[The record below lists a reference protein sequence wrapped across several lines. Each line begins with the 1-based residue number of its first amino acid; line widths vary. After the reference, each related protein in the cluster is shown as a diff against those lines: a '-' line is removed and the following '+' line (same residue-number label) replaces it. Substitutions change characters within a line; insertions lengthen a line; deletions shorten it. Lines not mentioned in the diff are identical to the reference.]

1 MNNNNNNNNINLEE
15 LEEIYNDF
23 VITNGT
29 EYWVYLLIETIINNS
44 ERFENK
50 SFSIEEINNMAESI
64 MNNDYLWQTIDLEL
78 WNELNNF

>member
-1 MNNNNNNNNINLEE
+1 MEKDSNKINLEE
-15 LEEIYNDF
+15 LEEVYNNF

-50 SFSIEEINNMAESI
+50 SFSMEEINNMAENI

-78 WNELNNF
+78 WNELDNF

>member
-1 MNNNNNNNNINLEE
+1 MEKDSNKINLEE
-15 LEEIYNDF
+15 LEEVYNDF

-50 SFSIEEINNMAESI
+50 SFSMEEINNMAENI
-64 MNNDYLWQTIDLEL
+64 MNNDYLWQTIDVEL

>member
-1 MNNNNNNNNINLEE
+1 MEKDSNKINLEE
-15 LEEIYNDF
+15 LEEVYNDF

-50 SFSIEEINNMAESI
+50 SFSMEEINNMAESI
-64 MNNDYLWQTIDLEL
+64 MNNDYLWQTIDVEL

>member
-1 MNNNNNNNNINLEE
+1 MGKDSNKINLEE
-15 LEEIYNDF
+15 LEEVYNDF

-50 SFSIEEINNMAESI
+50 SFSMEEINNMAENI

-78 WNELNNF
+78 WNELDNF

>member
-1 MNNNNNNNNINLEE
+1 MEKDSNKINLEE
-15 LEEIYNDF
+15 LEEVYNDF

-50 SFSIEEINNMAESI
+50 SFSMEEINNMAENI

-78 WNELNNF
+78 WNELDNF

>member
-1 MNNNNNNNNINLEE
+1 MEKDSNKINLEE
-15 LEEIYNDF
+15 LEEVYNDF

-50 SFSIEEINNMAESI
+50 SFSMEEINNMAESI
-64 MNNDYLWQTIDLEL
+64 MNNDYLWQTIEVEL

>member
-1 MNNNNNNNNINLEE
+1 MEKDSNKINLEE
-15 LEEIYNDF
+15 LEEVYNDF

-50 SFSIEEINNMAESI
+50 SFSMEEKNNMAENI

-78 WNELNNF
+78 WNELDNF

>member
-1 MNNNNNNNNINLEE
+1 MEKDSNKINLEE
-15 LEEIYNDF
+15 LEEVYNDF

-29 EYWVYLLIETIINNS
+29 EYWVYLLIETILNNS

-50 SFSIEEINNMAESI
+50 SFSMEEINNMAENI

-78 WNELNNF
+78 WNELDNF